1 MSKLSMYS
9 YSWDLAENG
18 VTKSVEEFKK
28 LGINSVTLASSYHA
42 GKFLRP
48 KSKINKVYFPEDGTV
63 YFKSDASR
71 YGAIKPISNSIYGDG
86 KVLQELT
93 ETKDISVSG

>member
-1 MSKLSMYS
+1 MYS

-18 VTKSVEEFKK
+18 VAKSVEEFKK

-48 KSKINKVYFPEDGTV
+48 KSRTNKGETEYQ
-63 YFKSDASR
+63 
-71 YGAIKPISNSIYGDG
+71 SITGPAN
-86 KVLQELT
+86 
-93 ETKDISVSG
+93 